1 MKPITL
7 DEVLQLPIPDRIRV
21 VEAIWNSIADTPQ
34 AVDLTDEQKAEL
46 DRRLEALENDPGAG

>member
-7 DEVLQLPIPDRIRV
+7 DEVLPLPIPDRIRV